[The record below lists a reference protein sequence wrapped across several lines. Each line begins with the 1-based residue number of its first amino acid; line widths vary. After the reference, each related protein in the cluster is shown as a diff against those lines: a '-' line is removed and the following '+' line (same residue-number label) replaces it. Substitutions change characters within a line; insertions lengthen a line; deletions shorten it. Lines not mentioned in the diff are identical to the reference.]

1 MNYTVIKLQPHESLN
16 IVAHQRYGDR
26 KLWKAIADF
35 NDFDIFA
42 IRNVPIEIRLPEK
55 SYAYTLL
62 NNQKLSENS
71 TFETVTNSE
80 IEWII

>member
-1 MNYTVIKLQPHESLN
+1 MNYTTIKLQPHESLN

-42 IRNVPIEIRLPEK
+42 IRTKPIEIRLPEK
-55 SYAYTLL
+55 SYAYSLL
-62 NNQKLSENS
+62 NLQKID
-71 TFETVTNSE
+71 ETSSIDTNNNSE
-80 IEWII
+80 VSWII